1 MPLAAGTL
9 ADGVIDGPAQ
19 GIALTTAARTA
30 TTVSEAFSPGQHS
43 IVEASLYASA
53 LAATPSITLS
63 LQVWDEGSQTW
74 DTVITS
80 AAIAT
85 ASPTR
90 VAVQVNPHTPAVTN
104 FSTQRVVTP
113 KMRVSVAHSDA
124 DSITYSVSVR
134 AS

>member
-1 MPLAAGTL
+1 
-9 ADGVIDGPAQ
+9 
-19 GIALTTAARTA
+19 
-30 TTVSEAFSPGQHS
+30 
-43 IVEASLYASA
+43 
-53 LAATPSITLS
+53 
-63 LQVWDEGSQTW
+63 
-74 DTVITS
+74 
-80 AAIAT
+80 
-85 ASPTR
+85 